1 MIDFRQAEPKPL
13 FLRGPSPATRLF
25 VLVTLS
31 VGFMVADYRFGHLDA
46 IRDTLSVIVYP
57 VRALIN
63 VPFSAAGWLGEN
75 LAQRE
80 RLIADNEALRD
91 RALAADLALQR
102 LATLEAENARLRA
115 LMDSTAR
122 VADRVLV
129 SGIMAVDLDP
139 IRHRVVIDKGA
150 RDGAFDGQ
158 ALLDATGI
166 VGQVTR
172 AEPLSSEAVLIT
184 DPGHATPVEI
194 NRNGMR
200 TIAVGTGNV
209 NRLGLPFLPNNADIQ
224 VGDLLVSSGLGGTF
238 PAGYPVGIVSE
249 VVNDPGKPFASVSA
263 TPAAAIDRNREV
275 LLVWSGAKLARPDES
290 DAEAAGTDPA
300 AAESAEDPATDSAG
314 DDATANDTGTD
325 DAGATGDPAAPADG
339 P

>member
-1 MIDFRQAEPKPL
+1 MSDFRQAEPKPL
-13 FLRGPSPATRLF
+13 FLRGPSLATRLF
-25 VLVTLS
+25 VLVSLS
-31 VGFMVADYRFGHLDA
+31 VGFMVADYRFGHLDV

-75 LAQRE
+75 LALRE
-80 RLIADNEALRD
+80 RLIAENAALRD
-91 RALAADLALQR
+91 RALASDLALQR

-209 NRLGLPFLPNNADIQ
+209 NRLSLPFLPNNADIEA
-224 VGDLLVSSGLGGTF
+224 GDLLVSSGLGGTF
-238 PAGYPVGIVSE
+238 PAGYPVGLVSE
-249 VVNDPGKPFASVSA
+249 VINDPGKPFASVSA

-275 LLVWSGAKLARPDES
+275 LLVWSGTKLTHPEEDPDAADADPGAGPADDSPDGGGSDPDDGDAAQTDDPPARPD
-290 DAEAAGTDPA
+290 GQ
-300 AAESAEDPATDSAG
+300 
-314 DDATANDTGTD
+314 
-325 DAGATGDPAAPADG
+325 
-339 P
+339 